1 MINIILNDRDSFYC
15 LGMQTLFSA
24 IFLDEF
30 NDNITFTDDLNP
42 QSVVMADVIVMGLS
56 HGEISI
62 CHPLLHARKQNSLI
76 IGLYE
81 GMAPPHYDQLPLC
94 FNNIIFINRT
104 EPVQEIK
111 RRVLRN
117 WESNRILPMITRQWK
132 CKDCR
137 HKTLS
142 PQQIN
147 VANYYYHGASAEQI
161 SQLLSISIKTVFTH
175 KRMIMGKFNLHS
187 DYQLFTLFNVIKAL
201 NNDTPDFLTVNR
213 ELKRA

>member
-1 MINIILNDRDSFYC
+1 MINIILNDRDGFYY
-15 LGMQTLFSA
+15 LGLQTLFSA
-24 IFLDEF
+24 IFPVECDH
-30 NDNITFTDDLNP
+30 NIVFTRDLSP
-42 QSVVMADVIVMGLS
+42 QSVAMADVIVMGLS
-56 HGEISI
+56 HGEINV
-62 CHPLLHARKQNSLI
+62 CHPLLCTRKQNSLI

-81 GMAPPHYDQLPLC
+81 GNAPPYYDQLPLC

-104 EPVQEIK
+104 EPVQQIK
-111 RRVLRN
+111 KRFLFA
-117 WESNRILPMITRQWK
+117 WENSRILPMIPRQWK
-132 CKDCR
+132 CPDCR

-147 VANYYYHGASAEQI
+147 VANYYYQGASAEQI
-161 SQLLSISIKTVFTH
+161 SQILCISIKTVFTH

-201 NNDTPDFLTVNR
+201 NNDTPDFLTAHR

>member
-1 MINIILNDRDSFYC
+1 MINIILNDRDSFYR

-24 IFLDEF
+24 LFPAEF
-30 NDNITFTDDLNP
+30 DNRIAFTHDLTP
-42 QSVVMADVIVMGLS
+42 QSVAVADVIVMGLS

-62 CHPLLHARKQNSLI
+62 CHPVLHARKQNSLI

-81 GMAPPHYDQLPLC
+81 GNAPPHCDPLPLC
-94 FNNIIFINRT
+94 FKNIIFVNRT
-104 EPVQEIK
+104 EPLPEIK
-111 RRVLRN
+111 KRFLRS
-117 WESNRILPMITRQWK
+117 WENCRILPMIPRQWK
-132 CKDCR
+132 CQDCR

-147 VANYYYHGASAEQI
+147 VANHYYQGATAEQI
-161 SQLLSISIKTVFTH
+161 SQILCISIKTVFTH

-187 DYQLFTLFNVIKAL
+187 DFQLFTLFNVIKAL
-201 NNDTPDFLTVNR
+201 NNDTSDFLTAHR